1 MGSLVPGHP
10 VCGKHLGKVV
20 PCAGEM
26 ILDGVFPAGTDLH
39 LRICDVCGR
48 RGQYRC
54 YENGTMVTR
63 VKLESFRRLVVRF
76 LDALD

>member
-1 MGSLVPGHP
+1 MDSLVPGHP

-26 ILDGVFPAGTDLH
+26 IFDGVFPEDTDLH
-39 LRICDVCGR
+39 LRTCDVCGR
-48 RGQYRC
+48 RAQYRC
-54 YENGTMVTR
+54 YENGTMVAR
-63 VKLESFRRLVVRF
+63 DKLESFRRLVVRF